1 MGAATPKP
9 PCSLWSL
16 REGQALWLNFLNA
29 SVSLRRVSWFIPM
42 SEGEEESSY
51 DDWNASR

>member
-9 PCSLWSL
+9 PCSLRSL
-16 REGQALWLNFLNA
+16 REDQALWLNFLNA